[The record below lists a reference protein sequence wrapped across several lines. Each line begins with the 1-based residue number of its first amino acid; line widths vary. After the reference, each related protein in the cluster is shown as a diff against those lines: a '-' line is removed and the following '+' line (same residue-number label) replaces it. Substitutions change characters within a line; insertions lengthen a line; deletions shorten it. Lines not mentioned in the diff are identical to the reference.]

1 MSSEIPRYLL
11 VPTPRKVAF
20 GSGTFAV
27 PSRPTVQVPAD
38 ILPALSPALDRLE
51 SDLHRAPIVQLSGDR
66 ADLLFSLDSSLTAQG
81 YRLSITPAGV
91 RIAARDSSGAFYAIQ
106 TLRQIIRQSPDAL
119 PTVEIEDSP
128 DFPNRGVMIDI
139 SRDKVPTMATL
150 RALIDKL
157 AELKINQVQL
167 YTEHTFAYSKYAT
180 VWKNASPMTAE
191 QIQELDHFCR
201 ERFIELV
208 PNQNSF
214 GHMERWLKHPEYKD
228 LAECP
233 DGFDFPWGQH
243 MDSGFSLNPG
253 DPRALKLIEGLYDE
267 LLPNF
272 SSKQL
277 NVGCDETF
285 DLGLGRSK
293 DEVAKRGK
301 EIVYLDFLLK
311 IYNAVKSHGRTMMFW
326 GDIILHK
333 PDLIPQLPK
342 DLIALN
348 WGYEI
353 GHPFAEQ
360 TASFHHA
367 GVPFYVCPGTST
379 WCTLAG
385 RTDNAL
391 ANLKDAADQGLA
403 HGAIGYLI
411 TDWGDYGHLQY
422 LPTSYLGFVAGA
434 AYSWCIASNR
444 ELDLATALD
453 RHIFFDRAG
462 VMGKLMYDLGN
473 VYKTIPAPS
482 FNSSKLFWALVAG
495 PDRKETM
502 KDVSKADYDAA
513 EKRVDALS
521 SIVDATKL
529 ECPDADLI
537 KSEIRNT
544 IAMLKLGAA
553 RGRWVLDPKS
563 ENAKDLKLRFEKVVD
578 EHRRLWLAR
587 NRPGGLNDSV
597 KRLTDRA
604 GEVG

>member
-1 MSSEIPRYLL
+1 
-11 VPTPRKVAF
+11 
-20 GSGTFAV
+20 
-27 PSRPTVQVPAD
+27 
-38 ILPALSPALDRLE
+38 
-51 SDLHRAPIVQLSGDR
+51 
-66 ADLLFSLDSSLTAQG
+66 
-81 YRLSITPAGV
+81 
-91 RIAARDSSGAFYAIQ
+91 
-106 TLRQIIRQSPDAL
+106 
-119 PTVEIEDSP
+119 
-128 DFPNRGVMIDI
+128 
-139 SRDKVPTMATL
+139 
-150 RALIDKL
+150 
-157 AELKINQVQL
+157 
-167 YTEHTFAYSKYAT
+167 
-180 VWKNASPMTAE
+180 
-191 QIQELDHFCR
+191 
-201 ERFIELV
+201 
-208 PNQNSF
+208 
-214 GHMERWLKHPEYKD
+214 MERWLKHAEYTE

-253 DPRALKLIEGLYDE
+253 DPRSIKLIEGLYDE

-272 SSKQL
+272 SSKHF

-293 DEVAKRGK
+293 DEVANRGK

-311 IYNAVKSHGRTMMFW
+311 IYKAVKSHGRTMMFW

-379 WCTLAG
+379 WCTLSG

-391 ANLKDAADQGLA
+391 ANLKDAAEQGLA

-444 ELDLATALD
+444 DLDLPSALD
-453 RHIFFDRAG
+453 RHIFLDRAN

-482 FNSSKLFWALVAG
+482 FNSSKLFWALVAE
-495 PDRKETM
+495 PNRKESM
-502 KDVSKADYDAA
+502 AGVPKADYDAA
-513 EKRVDALS
+513 EKKIDAIARSLDNAKMECT
-521 SIVDATKL
+521 DANL
-529 ECPDADLI
+529 L
-537 KSEIRNT
+537 KSEVRNT

-553 RGRWVLDPKS
+553 RGRWTLDAKS
-563 ENAKDLKLRFEKVVD
+563 ENPQDLKARFAKIIE
-578 EHRRLWLAR
+578 EHRRLWLSR

-597 KRLTDRA
+597 ARLADRA
-604 GEVG
+604 AEIA

>member
-1 MSSEIPRYLL
+1 MADAKQLVL
-11 VPTPRKVAF
+11 VPAPRKMTAGDGAF
-20 GSGTFAV
+20 RFSNARTLRVSPELLAK
-27 PSRPTVQVPAD
+27 
-38 ILPALSPALDRLE
+38 LSPAIDRLQSESQNLLTIGVGSEKADIAIE
-51 SDLHRAPIVQLSGDR
+51 SDE
-66 ADLLFSLDSSLTAQG
+66 SLRVQG
-81 YRLSITPAGV
+81 YRLSIKPDGI
-91 RIAARDSSGAFYAIQ
+91 RIAAHDPAGAFYTIQ
-106 TLRQIIRQSPDAL
+106 TLRQMIRQSPEAL
-119 PTVEIEDSP
+119 PACEIEDWP
-128 DFPNRGVMIDI
+128 DFPNRGVMLDI

-150 RALIDKL
+150 FALIDKF
-157 AELKINQVQL
+157 AELKLNQVQL
-167 YTEHTFAYSKYAT
+167 YTEHTFAYSQHAT

-191 QIQELDHFCR
+191 QIQELDHYCR

-214 GHMERWLKHPEYKD
+214 GHMERWLKHPEYKE

-243 MDSGFSLNPG
+243 MPTGFSLNPG
-253 DPRALKLIEGLYDE
+253 DPRSIKLVEGLYDE

-272 SSKQL
+272 SGKQF

-285 DLGLGRSK
+285 DLGLGKSK

-333 PDLIPQLPK
+333 PELIPQLPK

-353 GHPFAEQ
+353 GHPFAQQ

-379 WCTLAG
+379 WCSIAG

-391 ANLKDAADQGLA
+391 TNLKDAADQGLA
-403 HGAIGYLI
+403 HGAIGYLN

-422 LPTSYLGFVAGA
+422 LPASYVGFVAGA

-444 ELDLATALD
+444 ELDLASALD
-453 RHIFFDRAG
+453 RHIFLDRGG

-482 FNSSKLFWALVAG
+482 FNSSKLFWALVAP
-495 PDRKETM
+495 PDRAETM
-502 KDVSKADYDAA
+502 ANVSKADYDAA
-513 EKRVDALS
+513 EKKVDAIIASLDS
-521 SIVDATKL
+521 AQMECADAEIVKG
-529 ECPDADLI
+529 EV
-537 KSEIRNT
+537 RNT
-544 IAMLKLGAA
+544 AAMLKLGAA
-553 RGRWVLDPKS
+553 RGRWKLDAKS
-563 ENAKDLKLRFEKVVD
+563 EDAKDLKSRFEKVIA

-597 KRLTDRA
+597 SRLSDRA
-604 GEVG
+604 AELA